1 MPFGVPDAMS
11 RALDEAIVGRRG
23 GLFDFLAR
31 ASHLP
36 GPRANDALAEVFAL
50 ACGAYGGRADK
61 VVLEMVRLSADE
73 APGATPLE
81 FLPVCGVLA
90 LGVRAASDE
99 AARWRLVA
107 EVHAHADDLRYRVRD
122 AVVDALG
129 RVGGASGDIL
139 VDETATWMDGYFHAA
154 AVLRA
159 IGREPWLHRIHRA
172 AGAVSRLA
180 DAFELARAAPRAAA
194 RYPGRKALVE
204 ALGSV
209 PIAVALR
216 FGAPVFDLF
225 VQWTATE
232 DPELRDVVSAI
243 SSDKRLNSRFATDLE
258 RVRSALRA
266 TRAPPRNPDHDVG
279 PTRDRSGAR
288 RRGGR

>member
-1 MPFGVPDAMS
+1 MGA
-11 RALDEAIVGRRG
+11 
-23 GLFDFLAR
+23 LFDFLAR
-31 ASHLP
+31 GSHLP
-36 GPRANDALAEVFAL
+36 GPRANDALAELFAL
-50 ACGAYGGRADK
+50 ACRAHGGRADS
-61 VVLEMVRLSADE
+61 VVLAMARLSADE

-90 LGVRAASDE
+90 LGARAASDE
-99 AARWRLVA
+99 AARRRLVA
-107 EVHAHADDLRYRVRD
+107 EMHTHADDLRYRVRD

-139 VDETATWMDGYFHAA
+139 VHETATWMDGYFHAA

-159 IGREPWLHRIHRA
+159 IGREPWLPRIHRA

-204 ALGSV
+204 ALGRV

-243 SSDKRLNSRFATDLE
+243 SSDKRLNSRFAIDLA
-258 RVRSALRA
+258 RVRTALRA

>member
-1 MPFGVPDAMS
+1 
-11 RALDEAIVGRRG
+11 
-23 GLFDFLAR
+23 
-31 ASHLP
+31 
-36 GPRANDALAEVFAL
+36 
-50 ACGAYGGRADK
+50 
-61 VVLEMVRLSADE
+61 
-73 APGATPLE
+73 
-81 FLPVCGVLA
+81 
-90 LGVRAASDE
+90 
-99 AARWRLVA
+99 
-107 EVHAHADDLRYRVRD
+107 
-122 AVVDALG
+122 
-129 RVGGASGDIL
+129 
-139 VDETATWMDGYFHAA
+139 MDGYFHAA

-159 IGREPWLHRIHRA
+159 IGREPWLPRIHGA

-204 ALGSV
+204 ALGRA

-225 VQWTATE
+225 VQWTASE
-232 DPELRDVVSAI
+232 DPELRDVISAI

-258 RVRSALRA
+258 RVRSALKA